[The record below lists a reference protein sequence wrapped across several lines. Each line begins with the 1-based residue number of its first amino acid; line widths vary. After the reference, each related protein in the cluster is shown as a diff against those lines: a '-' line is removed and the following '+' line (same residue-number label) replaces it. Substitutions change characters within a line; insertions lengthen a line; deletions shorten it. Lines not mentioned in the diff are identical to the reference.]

1 MLKKLIVLLISIILL
16 VAFTACNEKTSNTDD
31 CQLVEYGVAGYI
43 KEITVSENGSILG
56 TILVE
61 GPKDNGAEYDKAW
74 VTITKDTKIYLNDST
89 DFNAL
94 TVGMYVNIFFEG
106 GVRESYP
113 VQADA
118 KQINI
123 IPNK

>member
-1 MLKKLIVLLISIILL
+1 MLKKLSFLLILIILL
-16 VAFTACNEKTSNTDD
+16 VTFTACNKETSDSDD

-43 KEITVSENGSILG
+43 KEITVSENGAILG
-56 TILVE
+56 TIFVE
-61 GPKDNGAEYDKAW
+61 GPKDNGADYDKAW
-74 VTITKDTKIYLNDST
+74 VTVTKNTKIYLNDAT

-94 TVGMYVNIFFEG
+94 KVGMYVNVFFEG
-106 GVRESYP
+106 GVNESYP